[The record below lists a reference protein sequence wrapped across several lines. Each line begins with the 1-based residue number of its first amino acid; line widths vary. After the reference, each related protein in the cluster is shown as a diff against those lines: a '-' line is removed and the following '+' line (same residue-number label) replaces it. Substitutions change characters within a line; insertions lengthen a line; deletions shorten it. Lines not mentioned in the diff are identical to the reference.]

1 MKSKKIARACPS
13 GVLEM
18 LLEKYRKELDEL
30 LVMDDYDGGKAAQL
44 REIILNIEEHLGYKY
59 D

>member
-1 MKSKKIARACPS
+1 
-13 GVLEM
+13 M

>member
-1 MKSKKIARACPS
+1 MKSKKMAMACPS
-13 GVLEM
+13 GGLEM